1 MNGAMS
7 TVDTTNEKPVTQLT
21 NNQIIIRLLYTVNH
35 LSRWLSPIHDDIKLT
50 RSPHREEISVKDL
63 VIRMRD
69 HEFEVYPRLYAM
81 AMQDRPNLDA
91 LPPVVR
97 TEADLAFD
105 RQARVFEIMA
115 EFRRL
120 RQSTTSLLRTL
131 PDDAWNRDGIS
142 RLTHDTTI
150 RRTAEHLVL
159 ADQRHLGDVDRALTR
174 SGARTGIAQVSQANL
189 GELLKLAE

>member
-1 MNGAMS
+1 MKGGM
-7 TVDTTNEKPVTQLT
+7 VDTTIEKPVSQLT
-21 NNQIIIRLLYTVNH
+21 NDSIIIRLLYTVNH
-35 LSRWLSPIHDDIKLT
+35 LSRWLSPIHEDIKLS
-50 RSPHREEISVKDL
+50 RSPYRDEASVKDL
-63 VIRMRD
+63 VLQMRD
-69 HEFEVYPRLYAM
+69 HELQIYPRVYAM

-97 TEADLAFD
+97 TEADVAFD

-142 RLTHDTTI
+142 RATHDTTI
-150 RRTAEHLVL
+150 RKTAERLVL
-159 ADQRHLGDVDRALTR
+159 DDQRHLGEIDRALTR
-174 SGARTGIAQVSQANL
+174 SGARAGIAQASQAAL
-189 GELLKLAE
+189 ADLLRLAQ